1 MNVNDFQGNEFEGDK
16 LVEIFA
22 KQRALMDKYEQIEE
36 ANGLLQTKDIPVN
49 LDDRKGQHRLK
60 DFFWRTT
67 EEVAEALEAFQDGD
81 VTHFREELADALHF
95 LVEACILA
103 DFKPIPKSMH
113 SEEDALEVLFKDTF
127 RAVATSLSATIIE
140 NAALSFIMSLGLAA
154 NCLKNKPWKQSH
166 MQTDKPKFYQRLNKA
181 FEEFI
186 SLCKAA
192 GFTAESLY
200 DMYFRKNEVNKFRQR
215 SGY

>member
-1 MNVNDFQGNEFEGDK
+1 MNVNDFQCNELEGDK
-16 LVEIFA
+16 LIGIFS

-49 LDDRKGQHRLK
+49 LDDCKGQHRLK
-60 DFFWRTT
+60 DFFWRAT

-103 DFKPIPKSMH
+103 NFKPVPKSMRK
-113 SEEDALEVLFKDTF
+113 EEDGLEVLFKDTF
-127 RAVATSLSATIIE
+127 GAVAVSLSATTIGDR
-140 NAALSFIMSLGLAA
+140 ALSFIMSLGLAA

-166 MQTDKPKFYQRLNKA
+166 MQTDRPKFYQRLNQA